1 MLHPGDTGEEE
12 GQVGEMGKSGG
23 GGGGC
28 HLVEEAEGLV
38 DVVETSPAL
47 ISH

>member
-12 GQVGEMGKSGG
+12 GQVGEIGKSGG
-23 GGGGC
+23 GGGC
-28 HLVEEAEGLV
+28 HLAEEAEGLV
-38 DVVETSPAL
+38 DAVETSPAL